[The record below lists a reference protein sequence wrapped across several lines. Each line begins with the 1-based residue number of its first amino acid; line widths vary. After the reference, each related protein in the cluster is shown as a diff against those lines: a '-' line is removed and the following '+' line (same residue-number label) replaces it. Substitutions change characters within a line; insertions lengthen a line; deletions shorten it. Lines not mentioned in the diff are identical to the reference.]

1 MSNDLQQSDIT
12 ADRLEYTEAIAE
24 DVKADLAQGIV
35 EGYASTFGGEPDR
48 AGDVIAPGAFR
59 DVISAFRK
67 GQARVPFLWAHDTA
81 RPIGRVEELRE
92 DAKGLFMR
100 ARFNLETPAGR
111 DAYQHAKSGDV
122 SAFSIGYRVPPGGVK
137 LRASKHNGTVRE
149 LRSIDLWEVSLVT
162 LPANTNAQVTQVKSV
177 EIETK
182 AELVDLLRRVGLSK
196 AAAKR
201 VAAGGYPA
209 LRPEE
214 KAASFADDIK
224 RRTAAFRKEF
234 SNG

>member
-1 MSNDLQQSDIT
+1 MSNDPHQSNIT

-35 EGYASTFGGEPDR
+35 EGYASTIGGEPDR
-48 AGDVIAPGAFR
+48 AGDTIAPGAFR
-59 DVISAFRK
+59 DVVAAFRK
-67 GQARVPFLWAHDTA
+67 GQAKVSFLWAHDTA

-122 SAFSIGYRVPPGGVK
+122 SAFSIGFRIPPGG
-137 LRASKHNGTVRE
+137 AKHTRTGRE

-182 AELVDLLRRVGLSK
+182 ADLVDLLRRVGLPK

-224 RRTAAFRKEF
+224 RRTAAFKREF
-234 SNG
+234 IDG